1 MREAT
6 CARTKTSKVPTRVAL
21 LYLLIFLFL
30 IIHINDLKES
40 LSVAITDKIFQ
51 FESVITGEIF
61 LVYLNVFVESQ
72 CIGGFQ
78 E

>member
-6 CARTKTSKVPTRVAL
+6 CARTKTSKVPTQVAL

-61 LVYLNVFVESQ
+61 LVYLNVFVESH
-72 CIGGFQ
+72 C
-78 E
+78 